1 MAPYNTPQAIRPL
14 EKTVCDFAYSNG
26 YDPISVFND
35 FLRYVIHGFSPG
47 APPLMDWK
55 YKRQQNRYFME
66 MLTGWIRLMQREF
79 TDGKVIRCGVD
90 RVHCLEYS
98 GGYCREY
105 QELGYRYR
113 ALSAGVGVCFYFL
126 FYVRVCVEALLFSPT
141 AEVCSEFF
149 RYSGFAGYLTSIY
162 RLAFRHGTLSA
173 GDPHFPVDSCV
184 PYL

>member
-1 MAPYNTPQAIRPL
+1 MA
-14 EKTVCDFAYSNG
+14 
-26 YDPISVFND
+26 
-35 FLRYVIHGFSPG
+35 FLRRIWNKWQNLLHDEKLKHKIYVIIFESDTPMGKLFDVALIGFIVLSI
-47 APPLMDWK
+47 LV
-55 YKRQQNRYFME
+55 
-66 MLTGWIRLMQREF
+66 
-79 TDGKVIRCGVD
+79 VIAESIKSWD
-90 RVHCLEYS
+90 T
-98 GGYCREY
+98 
-105 QELGYRYR
+105 RYR

>member
-1 MAPYNTPQAIRPL
+1 MA
-14 EKTVCDFAYSNG
+14 
-26 YDPISVFND
+26 
-35 FLRYVIHGFSPG
+35 FLRRIWNKWQNLLHDEKLKHKIYVIIFESDTP
-47 APPLMDWK
+47 M
-55 YKRQQNRYFME
+55 
-66 MLTGWIRLMQREF
+66 
-79 TDGKVIRCGVD
+79 GKLFDVAL